1 MSKILRMDNSEWILR
16 TFEHLLSWVAP
27 VIQKTSLWRS
37 AATPAE
43 RLCVTLRYLTT
54 GDSQTTIGTSF
65 RISPTT
71 MGRIISETRQALRR
85 VLSEKVF
92 IRAPDSEEEWLT
104 IAAEFNGKGNFPYC
118 LGAIEK
124 HVLIQAS
131 AGRQSDGGKYSSSN
145 QGQAVDQDTHG
156 GMSLILTILY
166 STADFLVLEG

>member
-1 MSKILRMDNSEWILR
+1 MDTKNVRAFTFLGSASYSKDFIMEISCYPCGGTLCYFTIFNDWR
-16 TFEHLLSWVAP
+16 LSNNNWC
-27 VIQKTSLWRS
+27 KL
-37 AATPAE
+37 
-43 RLCVTLRYLTT
+43 
-54 GDSQTTIGTSF
+54 QTTTM
-65 RISPTT
+65 

-92 IRAPDSEEEWLT
+92 IRAASEEEWLT

-131 AGRQSDGGKYSSSN
+131 AGRQSDGGKCSSSN
-145 QGQAVDQDTHG
+145 QGQAVDQGTHG

-166 STADFLVLEG
+166 SIADFLVLEG

>member
-1 MSKILRMDNSEWILR
+1 MRKILRMDNSEWILR

-27 VIQKTSLWRS
+27 VIQRTSLWRS
-37 AATPAE
+37 AATPE
-43 RLCVTLRYLTT
+43 RLLRYLTT
-54 GDSQTTIGTSF
+54 GDSQITIGTSF

-92 IRAPDSEEEWLT
+92 IRAASEEEWLT
-104 IAAEFNGKGNFPYC
+104 IAAKFNGKGNFPFC

-124 HVLIQAS
+124 HVVIQAS

-156 GMSLILTILY
+156 GMSLILTTLY
-166 STADFLVLEG
+166 STAGFRVLEG

>member
-1 MSKILRMDNSEWILR
+1 MRKILRMDNSEWILR

-27 VIQKTSLWRS
+27 VIQRTSLWRS
-37 AATPAE
+37 AATPE
-43 RLCVTLRYLTT
+43 RLLRYLTT
-54 GDSQTTIGTSF
+54 GDSQITIGTSF

-124 HVLIQAS
+124 RVLIQAS

-156 GMSLILTILY
+156 GVSLILTILY

>member
-54 GDSQTTIGTSF
+54 GDSTIGTSF

-92 IRAPDSEEEWLT
+92 IRAASEEE
-104 IAAEFNGKGNFPYC
+104 
-118 LGAIEK
+118 
-124 HVLIQAS
+124 
-131 AGRQSDGGKYSSSN
+131 
-145 QGQAVDQDTHG
+145 
-156 GMSLILTILY
+156 
-166 STADFLVLEG
+166 

>member
-1 MSKILRMDNSEWILR
+1 MRKILRMDNSEWILR

-27 VIQKTSLWRS
+27 VIQRTSLWRS
-37 AATPAE
+37 AATPE
-43 RLCVTLRYLTT
+43 RLLRYLTT
-54 GDSQTTIGTSF
+54 GDSQITIGTSF

-92 IRAPDSEEEWLT
+92 IRAASEEEWLT

-156 GMSLILTILY
+156 GMSLILTTLY
-166 STADFLVLEG
+166 STADFRVLEG